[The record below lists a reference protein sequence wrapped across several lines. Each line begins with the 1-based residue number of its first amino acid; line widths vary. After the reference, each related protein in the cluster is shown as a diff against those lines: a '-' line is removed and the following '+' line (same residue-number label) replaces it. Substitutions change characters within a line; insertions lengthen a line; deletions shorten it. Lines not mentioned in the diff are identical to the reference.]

1 VGTFVVYVGRIVG
14 KRVRVGR
21 IVGRVKKSGC
31 EGEAEDKEGGVRVRC
46 GRVSE

>member
-1 VGTFVVYVGRIVG
+1 MIVVRVGRIYG

-31 EGEAEDKEGGVRVRC
+31 KSEVEDKEGGSRVRC
-46 GRVSE
+46 SRISE